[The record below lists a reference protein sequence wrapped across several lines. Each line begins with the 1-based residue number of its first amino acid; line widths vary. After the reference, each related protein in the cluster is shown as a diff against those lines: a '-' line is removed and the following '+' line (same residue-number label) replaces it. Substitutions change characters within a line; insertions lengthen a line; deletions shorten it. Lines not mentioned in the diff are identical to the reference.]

1 LNKFTTFVAMIRTP
15 KQFALFL
22 AFILSI
28 IAGVIDVILE
38 LIMREDVNLLILIFT
53 VLITGILGYFII
65 YYFLEKLITQKIR
78 TLYRTIH
85 SFKISKGDFPVNM
98 NEDVLAKSE
107 REVLDWVK
115 GNKDEITKLKEQETF
130 RREFIGNLAHE
141 LRTPVFSV
149 QGYILTL
156 LEGGLEDEEINR
168 KFLKRAADGIDRM
181 TGILEDLDT
190 ITRLESD
197 RLNLKM
203 KKVDIVSFA
212 NEIIESFEFK
222 AKEKNIKISFEKK
235 PTEALY
241 VNCDRDKIGQVLT
254 NLINNALNY
263 GNENGYVKIRF
274 FDYEDNIL
282 VEVSDNGIGIAKENL
297 ARVFERF
304 YRVDKSRSRHEGG
317 TGLGLAIVKHIVE
330 SHGQLINVRSTVGE
344 GSTFSFTLEKYK
356 S

>member
-53 VLITGILGYFII
+53 VLITGVLGYFII

>member
-1 LNKFTTFVAMIRTP
+1 VAMIRTP

-28 IAGVIDVILE
+28 IAGVIDVVLE
-38 LIMREDVNLLILIFT
+38 LLMREDVNILILIFT

-85 SFKISKGDFPVNM
+85 SFKISKGDFPVKM

-115 GNKDEITKLKEQETF
+115 DNKDEITKLKEQETF

-263 GNENGYVKIRF
+263 GNDNGYVKIRF

-282 VEVSDNGIGIAKENL
+282 IEVSDNGIGIAKENL

-330 SHGQLINVRSTVGE
+330 SHGQIINVRSTVGE
-344 GSTFSFTLEKYK
+344 GSTFSFTLKK
-356 S
+356 HIS